1 MDFGTI
7 LDQNSCKSMMID
19 LARDFSPY
27 PAGRFSA
34 DGQYSGE
41 AFREDKLVPA
51 LEKLIAGGSDEKLVI
66 NIDGVRAF
74 GSSFLEEAFGGLL
87 RLGLFS
93 KEEVLRRIDVQS
105 TKPNLSF
112 YKNMILD
119 IIRTTPIPTR

>member
-1 MDFGTI
+1 
-7 LDQNSCKSMMID
+7 MID